1 MSGRPQECDRERVA
15 QLAIARFWRQGL
27 AGTSVEELV
36 ADTGLNRF
44 GLYGELGGKKGL
56 FLKACAAYA
65 EESRKRLIDPLR
77 KAADP
82 ETGLRQFFQVI
93 VEGQLGPKGAAPR
106 GCLLANTLAED
117 ASGDAEIG
125 QLVHGHFAELEEAL
139 AQLLERAA
147 ASPRRPSATRAARAG
162 AQCLL
167 TTLFGILQTA
177 RLHPSRPVLTAIA
190 ERAVHDAIAQVKT
203 ETPARRSRI

>member
-1 MSGRPQECDRERVA
+1 MSGRPQQCDREQAA
-15 QLAIARFWRQGL
+15 QRAVARFWRQGL

-56 FLKACAAYA
+56 FLKACEAYA
-65 EESRKRLIDPLR
+65 EGSRKRLIDPLR
-77 KAADP
+77 NATDP
-82 ETGLRQFFQVI
+82 EAGLIEFFEALI
-93 VEGQLGPKGAAPR
+93 KGQLETSGTSPQ

-117 ASGDAEIG
+117 ASEDGDIR
-125 QLVHGHFAELEEAL
+125 QLVHAHFAELEEAFT
-139 AQLLERAA
+139 QLLERAA

-177 RLHPSRPVLTAIA
+177 RLHPSHPVLSAIA
-190 ERAVHDAIAQVKT
+190 TRALRDAIAHVKA
-203 ETPARRSRI
+203 ESAPRRSRI